1 MKQVERKPHFAVGL
15 RERIQQESAMT
26 ARLKRALL
34 AASFLGLL
42 TGAAAADP
50 ATVVTIAS
58 LRTGPGIE
66 YPIRVT
72 IPGGA
77 TVDVQGCDGSWCV
90 ARYAGYE
97 GYISQPL
104 VAGGGAPGPG
114 IAAVPDDEYYDEG
127 PGPGYGYGYPGPGY
141 GYGYYGRDYRPSVR
155 RDLQDNNRRSN
166 WQGRGQQSN
175 RGNWQENRG
184 GGNWQQRSGGQGGVR
199 VQQQQ
204 NIRAAAPRA
213 QAPAAARAAQPR
225 KGTSQ
230 TQQ

>member
-1 MKQVERKPHFAVGL
+1 
-15 RERIQQESAMT
+15 MT
-26 ARLKRALL
+26 ARLKTALL
-34 AASFLGLL
+34 AASFFGLL
-42 TGAAAADP
+42 TGFAAADP
-50 ATVVTIAS
+50 AMLVTTAN
-58 LRTGPGIE
+58 LRAGPGID

-77 TVDVQGCDGSWCV
+77 TVDVRGCDGSWCV

-97 GYISQPL
+97 GYISQSL

-127 PGPGYGYGYPGPGY
+127 PGPVYGYGYAPS
-141 GYGYYGRDYRPSVR
+141 YGYYGRDYRPSVR
-155 RDLQDNNRRSN
+155 RDLQNDGRRGN
-166 WQGRGQQSN
+166 WQGRREQQSN
-175 RGNWQENRG
+175 RGNWQGNRG

-213 QAPAAARAAQPR
+213 QAPAAARTAPPR

>member
-1 MKQVERKPHFAVGL
+1 MKQVERKPHFDVGL

-42 TGAAAADP
+42 TGATAADP
-50 ATVVTIAS
+50 ATVVTIAN

-66 YPIRVT
+66 YPIRVA

-127 PGPGYGYGYPGPGY
+127 PGPGYGYGY
-141 GYGYYGRDYRPSVR
+141 YGRDYRPSVR

-175 RGNWQENRG
+175 RGNWQANRD

-204 NIRAAAPRA
+204 NIRATAPRA

-230 TQQ
+230 TPQ